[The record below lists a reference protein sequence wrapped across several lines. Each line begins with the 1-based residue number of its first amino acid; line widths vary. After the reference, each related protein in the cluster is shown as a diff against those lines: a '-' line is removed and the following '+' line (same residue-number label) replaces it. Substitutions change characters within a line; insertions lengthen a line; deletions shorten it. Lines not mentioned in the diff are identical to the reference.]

1 MEHEDILY
9 SINEYTFSAKPAS
22 KDGFDDVELH
32 AANGYLIEQF
42 INPAAIH
49 RTDQFWGSIKN

>member
-1 MEHEDILY
+1 MDHEDILY
-9 SINEYTFSAKPAS
+9 SINEYTFSAKPAN

-49 RTDQFWGSIKN
+49 RTDQF